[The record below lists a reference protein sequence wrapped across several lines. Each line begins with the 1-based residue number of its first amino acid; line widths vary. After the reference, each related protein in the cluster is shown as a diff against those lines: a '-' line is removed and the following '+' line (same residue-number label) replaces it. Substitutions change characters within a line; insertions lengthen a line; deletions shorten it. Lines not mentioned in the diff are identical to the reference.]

1 MTDSDEL
8 TSSSRPPVFYSVSS
22 YIVDPVIYRY
32 SMGGATDNGANMIID
47 LQNDNDFNPN
57 MLQTLSYNLCYLYA
71 FVLCTFSC
79 LVTKRAK
86 LHARGGSFS
95 DTEPEEG
102 AGGAA
107 VTFGVV
113 KPELQRVQK
122 CKWGDLPGG
131 IIIL

>member
-1 MTDSDEL
+1 
-8 TSSSRPPVFYSVSS
+8 
-22 YIVDPVIYRY
+22 
-32 SMGGATDNGANMIID
+32 
-47 LQNDNDFNPN
+47 

-71 FVLCTFSC
+71 SVLCTFSC

-86 LHARGGSFS
+86 LHARDGSFS

-102 AGGAA
+102 ADGAA

-131 IIIL
+131 TIIL

>member
-71 FVLCTFSC
+71 LYLWYRQCIM
-79 LVTKRAK
+79 
-86 LHARGGSFS
+86 H
-95 DTEPEEG
+95 
-102 AGGAA
+102 
-107 VTFGVV
+107 
-113 KPELQRVQK
+113 
-122 CKWGDLPGG
+122 
-131 IIIL
+131 I

>member
-1 MTDSDEL
+1 MFKKDGDTDRSGNCLPGTVIDTVIIHPNEFD
-8 TSSSRPPVFYSVSS
+8 FY
-22 YIVDPVIYRY
+22 
-32 SMGGATDNGANMIID
+32 
-47 LQNDNDFNPN
+47 DNDFNPN

-71 FVLCTFSC
+71 SVLCTFSC

-86 LHARGGSFS
+86 LHARDGSFS

-102 AGGAA
+102 ADGAA

-131 IIIL
+131 TIIL